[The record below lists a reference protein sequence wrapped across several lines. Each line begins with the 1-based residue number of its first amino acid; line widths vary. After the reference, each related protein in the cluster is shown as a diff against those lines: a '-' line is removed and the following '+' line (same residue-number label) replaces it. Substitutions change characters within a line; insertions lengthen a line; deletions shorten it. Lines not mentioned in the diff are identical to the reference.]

1 MYRSSDSSL
10 ITSSEFRNL
19 HSLVNNSV
27 SLSELVTRN
36 NTSMAAPTKRAHSIS
51 YETKSRTTSRQA
63 VSSETTMTT
72 ERTDTTSATVTVTA
86 SDTDGTSATMATT
99 ARDTIRVEQIKNLY
113 DSEMIRSHG
122 VKLQWVRNRMTA

>member
-10 ITSSEFRNL
+10 ISSEFRNL
-19 HSLVNNSV
+19 HSLKNSASV
-27 SLSELVTRN
+27 SELVTRN
-36 NTSMAAPTKRAHSIS
+36 NTSMAALTKRVHSIS
-51 YETKSRTTSRQA
+51 YKTKNRTTDKQA

-72 ERTDTTSATVTVTA
+72 EQTDTTSATVTVTV
-86 SDTDGTSATMATT
+86 SDTDATSATMATT
-99 ARDTIRVEQIKNLY
+99 SSDTIRVEHIKNLY